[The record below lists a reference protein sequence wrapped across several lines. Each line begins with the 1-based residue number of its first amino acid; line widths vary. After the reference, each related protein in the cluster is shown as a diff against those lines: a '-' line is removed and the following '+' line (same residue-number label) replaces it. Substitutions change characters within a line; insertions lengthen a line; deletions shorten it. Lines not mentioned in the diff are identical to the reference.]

1 MAESTPERTVGQLL
15 EQLRAKN
22 PQAASEIF
30 QRFAR
35 RLVGMARLRLDE
47 KMRQKVDAEDVVQS
61 VFRSFF
67 ARVADGQ
74 FDFDNWDSMWGL
86 LVRLTIWKCGR
97 RVEYFRARRRDV
109 GREMA
114 GGTPED
120 DSSGCEALA
129 DDPTPAEAAI
139 LADTTE
145 LVMRRLNSDKKR
157 RIFELSLQGYSVH
170 EISNMVQHYERGVE
184 RVRRE
189 IKDILRDMLLNNGDN

>member
-1 MAESTPERTVGQLL
+1 MADTTPERTVGQLL
-15 EQLRAKN
+15 EQLRAN
-22 PQAASEIF
+22 NADAASEIF

-67 ARVADGQ
+67 ARCAEGQ

-97 RVEYFRARRRDV
+97 RVEYFRAIRRDIR
-109 GREMA
+109 RETA
-114 GGTPED
+114 GGGVED
-120 DSSGCEALA
+120 DSAVCEALA
-129 DDPTPAEAAI
+129 DDPTPTEAAM

-145 LVMRRLNSDKKR
+145 LVMRRLSTDKKR

-170 EISNMVQHYERGVE
+170 EISTMVQHYERGVE

-189 IKDILRDMLLNNGDN
+189 IKEILRDMLLGNLEQ